1 MRVFYLSDNF
11 SDHNRRFLEKIAA
24 EHQVWFCNPTAEGDP
39 PASWLPKGVNWVPV
53 SMRLK
58 RDVLAGFETL
68 VPELRRKLEEIRPN
82 LVHAGPVPTCGTAAA
97 LAGFHPLLV
106 MSWGS
111 DILLDANRDQ
121 QWKRATQTALRA
133 ADGFACDCDAV
144 KRAAFALSD
153 LNGSRI
159 AQLPWGVKLDIFS
172 PQGSATPLRWSRNET
187 CTFLSTR
194 SWEPLYAI
202 DILLDAFRRAREKQP
217 SLRLVLMGSGSQS
230 AMVRQYIVQN
240 GLQAF
245 VALPGQIQ
253 STELPAWFRAA
264 SVYVSCARSD
274 GTSVSLL
281 EAMAT
286 GLPVIATDIPSNRE
300 WITEG
305 VNGWLAQT
313 DSASDFA
320 AKMLRAA
327 QLTASERAAMAKRNR
342 QVAEDRA
349 DWDRNFPR
357 LLELYEQLVGVHSS
371 P

>member
-1 MRVFYLSDNF
+1 
-11 SDHNRRFLEKIAA
+11 LEKIAS
-24 EHQVWFCNPTAEGDP
+24 EHQVWFCNPTTDHEP
-39 PASWLPKGVNWVPV
+39 PAAWLPQGVTWVRV
-53 SMRLK
+53 STPFQ
-58 RDVLAGFETL
+58 RDDLAGFENFA
-68 VPELRRKLEEIRPN
+68 PQLRRTLEEIRPN
-82 LVHAGPVPTCGTAAA
+82 LVHAGPAPTCGYAAA

-111 DILLDANRDQ
+111 DILLDANRDE
-121 QWKRATQTALRA
+121 QWKRATQTALSA
-133 ADGFACDCDAV
+133 ADGFTCDCDAV
-144 KRAAFALSD
+144 RSAALSLTHLD
-153 LNGSRI
+153 NSRI
-159 AQLPWGVKLDIFS
+159 AQFPWGVKLDVFT
-172 PQGSATPLRWSRNET
+172 PQGPAAKLPWNPNET

-217 SLRLVLMGSGSQS
+217 NLRLILLGAGSQS
-230 AMVRQYIVQN
+230 AMIRDFIAQN
-240 GLQAF
+240 GLQYF
-245 VALPGQIQ
+245 VLLPGQTK
-253 STELPAWFRAA
+253 STDLPGWFRAA
-264 SVYVSCARSD
+264 SAYVSCARSD

-286 GLPVIATDIPSNRE
+286 GLPVIASNIPSNRE

-313 DSASDFA
+313 DSPSDFA

-327 QLTASERAAMAKRNR
+327 QLTTSERAAIADRNR
-342 QVAEDRA
+342 QIAEDRA

-357 LLELYEQLVGVHSS
+357 LLALYEQLAGVHSS